1 MSSALAIASVTAIL
15 KHLLGNVLVQQP
27 ALTGMGDVTVSAL
40 PPDRVLAS
48 GTEERNQLN
57 LYLYRLTPNSAWR
70 HGGTLSS
77 ARTSGQAQAAQQEN
91 LPLALDLHYLLTA
104 YGERDLQ
111 AEILLGYAMQFFY
124 ETPLLTRETIRATL
138 ASLGAGN
145 GHNAGVTALASSTLG
160 EQVEQISMRPEFLNT
175 EEMSRLWSGFQTRA
189 RLSATYEVSVVL
201 IEGRR
206 FIESTAQEIPQVVI
220 S

>member
-40 PPDRVLAS
+40 PPDRVLAN

-77 ARTSGQAQAAQQEN
+77 VRTSGQAQAAQQEN

-138 ASLGAGN
+138 TSLGAGN